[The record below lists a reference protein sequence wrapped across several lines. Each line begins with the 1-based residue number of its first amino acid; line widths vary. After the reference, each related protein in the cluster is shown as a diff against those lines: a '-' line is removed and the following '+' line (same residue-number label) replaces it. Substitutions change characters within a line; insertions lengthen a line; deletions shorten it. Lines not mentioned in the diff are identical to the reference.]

1 VKFDTQKMQNPEV
14 SGIEYQHGTLQG
26 TEIKEYLLE
35 KWGHKCTYC
44 GAENVPLEV
53 EHIQPRS
60 KGGSNRVSN
69 LTIACH
75 DCNQRKDKIPVEQ
88 FLARRPELAHKI
100 LAQTKESL
108 RDAAAVN
115 STRWALY
122 NTLKAT
128 GLEIEVASGGRTKW
142 NRQQLNIPK
151 AHCLDAA
158 CVGQIDAI
166 QNWKQPILQVKAA
179 GRGSYQRTRLTKY
192 GFPRGYLMRGKS
204 VFGFQ
209 TGDMVRAEVT
219 TGKNA
224 GTHFG
229 RVAVRAKGS
238 FDIQTGKG
246 LVQGIHH
253 RFCRVIQRSD
263 GYKYMWTKIASDKGD
278 AETGAV
284 CSAVLSQPSINY

>member
-1 VKFDTQKMQNPEV
+1 MQNPEV

-26 TEIKEYLLE
+26 VEIKEYLLE
-35 KWGHKCTYC
+35 KWGHKCAYC
-44 GAENVPLEV
+44 EAENVPLEV

-60 KGGSNRVSN
+60 KGGSNRVNN

-88 FLARRPELAHKI
+88 FLAKRPELVHKI
-100 LAQTKESL
+100 LSQVKTPL

-122 NTLKAT
+122 NALKTT
-128 GLEIEVASGGRTKW
+128 GLAVEAASGGRTKW
-142 NRQQLNIPK
+142 NRCRFNIPK
-151 AHCLDAA
+151 THCLDAV

-166 QNWKQPILQVKAA
+166 QGWKQSILQIKAM

-192 GFPRGYLMRGKS
+192 GFPRGYLTRNKS

-209 TGDMVRAEVT
+209 TGDMVLAEVT

-229 RVAVRAKGS
+229 RVAVRASGS
-238 FDIQTGKG
+238 FNIQTKKG

-253 RFCRVIQRSD
+253 RFCQVIQRSD
-263 GYKYMWTKIASDKGD
+263 GYEYTWTKMILNKEDMGTRVRDKHVEASQH
-278 AETGAV
+278 TISV
-284 CSAVLSQPSINY
+284 